1 MAPMQT
7 LLHRIREYACL
18 APLDAMRQPG
28 AQPAPLGLGS
38 RIKSGSQ
45 RAPAAR

>member
-18 APLDAMRQPG
+18 VPLDTMRQPG
-28 AQPAPLGLGS
+28 SPPGLGS
-38 RIKSGSQ
+38 RTKSGLQ
-45 RAPAAR
+45 RAPAAH